1 VIKVEKLIRKQGL
14 WLILVGI
21 FILSFSSYDV
31 EAISAPSFETLPM
44 DDSMITGVKNAGS
57 VQGEE
62 GHNYVQIND
71 GQKDSSGAVWF
82 NKSLSFSKSFHLEMA
97 FCIDQ
102 KDNDS
107 DGLAFVLQT
116 NGKTSIAND
125 TGPTIGVWS
134 NFNKED
140 GKTLNAGAI
149 LNSFAIEFDT
159 FYNNTE
165 KDHSMDL
172 NVESSSSEHH
182 IAWAFPGSEA
192 SYDIKNYSGFL
203 YSTNQK
209 VLKHNNV
216 VVVDDLSDS
225 KWHTFT
231 VDYTEDGA
239 NSVLR
244 YEVPDFQVNVTIPV
258 NDTFK
263 TNLGISDNQTP
274 VYFGFTGANGGYAQN
289 KAVSFVNVEGL
300 VDIEMRTGVLRQNES
315 IPFLDTGNPESQTD
329 EIIESTKEVY
339 YVTSIDYKNTS
350 VLPELDTGIKLSY
363 LMPDGLSVE
372 NVYFN
377 LYEKGNSTIPSGGDP
392 LSYSQEG
399 GELVVDLPEMTRGN
413 LYTVSFSV
421 SYTGDSVNK
430 NIELTVPVVTT
441 FNGNMYVSSVTTGA
455 VDTHCYKIKGIFP
468 PTITTGK
475 STITEINDLPIA
487 RQNRNYYPEITIDDQ
502 NSTQAQVFVSAFFTK
517 ASELTEES
525 FTKKEDIQ
533 RPDLTV
539 KLSATLELSTE
550 NLTPGT
556 IYYFAVY
563 VKDKE
568 GNTSEISYF
577 GIDFRGIVQLLK
589 VPESLNGCS
598 LTINQLAQSV
608 RSDGY
613 AYVEVPTDEQARI
626 LEVSNT
632 SEGSWKLS
640 GQTSAFMNGEQSL
653 ADEIQLVLYNPQDN
667 ELLCTIDANQKVLFE
682 KTPQDGQTFVLDLS
696 EYNCYLRF
704 KTAIESITPGTYLG
718 EVQWQLE
725 STITDS

>member
-14 WLILVGI
+14 WLILVGV
-21 FILSFSSYDV
+21 FILSFTSYDV
-31 EAISAPSFETLPM
+31 EADVTAPSFTTLPIN
-44 DDSMITGVKNAGS
+44 DTMISRVGNAGS
-57 VQGEE
+57 TQGEE
-62 GHNYVQIND
+62 GHKYMQVTDTAKQ
-71 GQKDSSGAVWF
+71 SSGAVWF
-82 NKSLSFSKSFHLEMA
+82 NKPISFSKSFHLEMA
-97 FCIDQ
+97 FCIEQ

-116 NGKTSIAND
+116 NGTTVLASQA
-125 TGPTIGVWS
+125 GPTIGVWAEPKIKS
-134 NFNKED
+134 VGIYN
-140 GKTLNAGAI
+140 TGAI
-149 LNSFAIEFDT
+149 PHSFAIEFDT
-159 FYNNTE
+159 FYNNNTFFSE
-165 KDHSMDL
+165 DGRMDAEL
-172 NVESSSSEHH
+172 SSNSGHH
-182 IAWAFPGSEA
+182 IAWGVPGQNNTY
-192 SYDIKNYSGFL
+192 YDAKDWWIGQYHNDV
-203 YSTNQK
+203 
-209 VLKHNNV
+209 VLV
-216 VVVDDLSDS
+216 PDISDGN
-225 KWHTFT
+225 WHTFT
-231 VDYTEDGA
+231 VDYSKEKDII
-239 NSVLR
+239 N
-244 YEVPDFQVNVTIPV
+244 YQVNGFSNEINVTIPV
-258 NDTFK
+258 DDTFK
-263 TNLGISDNQTP
+263 AKLGISNDLTP
-274 VYFGFTGANGGYAQN
+274 VYFGFTGANGGNVQN

-300 VDIEMRTGVLRQNES
+300 VDLDLRTGVLRQNES
-315 IPFLDTGNPESQTD
+315 IPFLDTKTVMAQAT
-329 EIIESTKEVY
+329 EIEKSEKVS

-350 VLPELDTGIKLSY
+350 VLPELDAGIELSY
-363 LMPDGLSVE
+363 LIPEDLTVE
-372 NVYFN
+372 KVYFN
-377 LYEKGNSTIPSGGDP
+377 QYEKGNSTIPSGGTELPFSLDA
-392 LSYSQEG
+392 
-399 GELVVDLPEMTRGN
+399 GELATELPEITRGN

-421 SYTGDSVNK
+421 RYIGNPIDR
-430 NIELTVPVVTT
+430 NIDLTVPVQTT
-441 FNGNMYVSSVTTGA
+441 FKGNMYVSSVTTGA
-455 VDTHCYKIKGIFP
+455 AETHFYHIKGTLP
-468 PTITTGK
+468 PKLTTGK
-475 STITEINDLPIA
+475 STITEISNIPIV

-517 ASELTEES
+517 ASELTEEK

-589 VPESLNGCS
+589 VPESLNGRS

-667 ELLCTIDANQKVLFE
+667 ELFCTIDANQKVLFE

-725 STITDS
+725 STITDP